1 MDPLFW
7 ALILIL
13 IAVFVMALEMLIPSA
28 GILGLLAAGLVLTSI
43 FMAFRSSWAVGS
55 FFLLGVMIC
64 LPVLIYGLL
73 KAWPHTPIG
82 KRILLDEPAAD
93 RILPPR
99 GFSEELIGQIGVS
112 KTKMLPSGIILVND
126 EKLDAVSDGFPIEAN
141 QPIKITAIRANR
153 IYVQPYEG
161 GGDRDEPLPAR
172 DDQFLTENFEDLGLD
187 DFRRG

>member
-7 ALILIL
+7 ALILIA
-13 IAVFVMALEMLIPSA
+13 IAIFVMALELFIPSA
-28 GILGLLAAGLVLTSI
+28 GVLGFLAAGLVLTSI
-43 FMAFRSSWAVGS
+43 FMAFRASWPIGAL
-55 FFLLGVMIC
+55 FLLGVMVC

-82 KRILLDEPAAD
+82 KRILLDEPAAEQ
-93 RILPPR
+93 ILPPR
-99 GFSEELIGQIGVS
+99 IYSEELVGQIGLS

-126 EKLDAVSDGFPIEAN
+126 EKLDAVSDGFPIDAN

-153 IYVQPYEG
+153 IYVQPYEFS
-161 GGDRDEPLPAR
+161 GDADEPLPAR
-172 DDQFLTENFEDLGLD
+172 DDQFLTDNFEDLGLG